1 MTIKVIYTD
10 LDIKFKDTLLNYIK
24 TKFPELK
31 VEMYNES
38 YYKDKKKAITTKA
51 SCGAKLSPFTA
62 VYENGNIIKA
72 FYSETKDCTFDNIK
86 NYLNDI

>member
-10 LDIKFKDTLLNYIK
+10 LDTSFKDSLLSYIQ
-24 TKFPELK
+24 TKLPESK
-31 VEMYNES
+31 VEAYEES
-38 YYKDKKKAITTKA
+38 YYKDRKKAITIKA
-51 SCGAKLSPFTA
+51 SCGARLTPFVA
-62 VYENGNIIKA
+62 IYENGEIVKA